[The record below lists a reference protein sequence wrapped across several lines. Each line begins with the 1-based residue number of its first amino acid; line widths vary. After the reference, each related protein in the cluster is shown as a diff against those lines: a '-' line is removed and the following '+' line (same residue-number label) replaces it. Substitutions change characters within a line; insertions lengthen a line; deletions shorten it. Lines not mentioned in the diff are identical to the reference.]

1 MGNLN
6 KVMII
11 GRTGGDAELRY
22 TANGIAVSN
31 FSVAVNSYRRSAQG
45 SGEWDEETEWFRVTL
60 FGDRAERDSQYIT
73 KGKQLYVEGRLR
85 TSSWD
90 DDQGVR
96 RYRTEVIAN
105 RVEFL
110 DRRRESGNDWGES
123 EGGSGNNWAGGD
135 MEQTS
140 SNIDDRS
147 FDTSAWPPAEAG
159 RHSKGAPSN
168 VDDLPF
174 E

>member
-11 GRTGGDAELRY
+11 GYTGRDAELRY
-22 TANGIAVSN
+22 TANGTALSD
-31 FSVAVNSYRRSAQG
+31 FSVAVSRRWQSRQT
-45 SGEWDEETEWFRVTL
+45 GEWEDETEWFNVTL
-60 FGDRAERDSQYIT
+60 FGDQAERISQYIT

-85 TSSWD
+85 TRNWD

-96 RYRTEVIAN
+96 HYRTELIAN
-105 RVEFL
+105 TVQFL
-110 DRRRESGNDWGES
+110 DRRGQDGGGGDGDWG
-123 EGGSGNNWAGGD
+123 GNRGGGRARGGGDWDGGGGGGGGRGRGSGVSD
-135 MEQTS
+135 
-140 SNIDDRS
+140 
-147 FDTSAWPPAEAG
+147 
-159 RHSKGAPSN
+159 

>member
-11 GRTGGDAELRY
+11 GYTGRDAELRY
-22 TANGIAVSN
+22 TANGTALSD
-31 FSVAVNSYRRSAQG
+31 FSVAVSRRWQSRQT
-45 SGEWDEETEWFRVTL
+45 GEWEDETEWFNVTL
-60 FGDRAERDSQYIT
+60 FGDQAERISQYIT

-85 TSSWD
+85 TRNWD

-96 RYRTEVIAN
+96 HYRTELIAN
-105 RVEFL
+105 TVQFL
-110 DRRRESGNDWGES
+110 DRRQDGGGDGDWG
-123 EGGSGNNWAGGD
+123 GNRGGGRGGRGGGDWDGGGGGGGGRGRGSGVSD
-135 MEQTS
+135 
-140 SNIDDRS
+140 
-147 FDTSAWPPAEAG
+147 
-159 RHSKGAPSN
+159 

>member
-11 GRTGGDAELRY
+11 GNTGRDAELRY
-22 TANGIAVSN
+22 TANGTAISD
-31 FSVAVNSYRRSAQG
+31 FSVAVNSRRRSA
-45 SGEWDEETEWFRVTL
+45 SGDWEDETEWFNVTL
-60 FGDRAERDSQYIT
+60 FGDRAERISQYIT

-85 TSSWD
+85 TRNWD

-96 RYRTEVIAN
+96 HYRTEVIAN
-105 RVEFL
+105 NVEFL
-110 DRRRESGNDWGES
+110 DRRRDQDGGGDWGGGRS
-123 EGGSGNNWAGGD
+123 RGGGDWDGGGGGGRGRGSGVSD
-135 MEQTS
+135 
-140 SNIDDRS
+140 
-147 FDTSAWPPAEAG
+147 
-159 RHSKGAPSN
+159 

>member
-11 GRTGGDAELRY
+11 GYTGRDAELRY
-22 TANGIAVSN
+22 TANGTALSD
-31 FSVAVNSYRRSAQG
+31 FSVAVSRRWQSRQT
-45 SGEWDEETEWFRVTL
+45 GEWEDETEWFNVTL
-60 FGDRAERDSQYIT
+60 FGDQAERISQYIT

-85 TSSWD
+85 TRNWD

-96 RYRTEVIAN
+96 HYRTELIAN
-105 RVEFL
+105 TVQFL
-110 DRRRESGNDWGES
+110 DRRGQDGGGGGDGDWGGNRGGGRARGGGGDWD
-123 EGGSGNNWAGGD
+123 GGSGGG
-135 MEQTS
+135 
-140 SNIDDRS
+140 R
-147 FDTSAWPPAEAG
+147 G
-159 RHSKGAPSN
+159 RGSGVSD

>member
-11 GRTGGDAELRY
+11 GYTGRDAELRY
-22 TANGIAVSN
+22 TANGTALSD
-31 FSVAVNSYRRSAQG
+31 FSVAVSRRWQSRQT
-45 SGEWDEETEWFRVTL
+45 GEWEDETEWFNVTL
-60 FGDRAERDSQYIT
+60 FGDQAERISQYIT

-85 TSSWD
+85 TRNWD

-96 RYRTEVIAN
+96 HYRTELIAN
-105 RVEFL
+105 TVQFL
-110 DRRRESGNDWGES
+110 DRRQDGGGDGDWG
-123 EGGSGNNWAGGD
+123 GNRGGGRGGRGGGDWDGGGGGGGRGRGSGVSD
-135 MEQTS
+135 
-140 SNIDDRS
+140 
-147 FDTSAWPPAEAG
+147 
-159 RHSKGAPSN
+159 

>member
-11 GRTGGDAELRY
+11 GNTGRDAELRY
-22 TANGIAVSN
+22 TANGTAVSD
-31 FSVAVNSYRRSAQG
+31 FSMAVNSRRRSA
-45 SGEWDEETEWFRVTL
+45 SGDWEDETEWFQVVL
-60 FGDRAERDSQYIT
+60 FGDRAERISQYIT

-85 TSSWD
+85 TRNWD

-96 RYRTEVIAN
+96 HYRTEVLAN
-105 RVEFL
+105 NVEFL
-110 DRRRESGNDWGES
+110 DRRGQDGGGGGDGDWG
-123 EGGSGNNWAGGD
+123 GNRGGGRARGGGDWDGGGGGGRGRGSGVSD
-135 MEQTS
+135 
-140 SNIDDRS
+140 
-147 FDTSAWPPAEAG
+147 
-159 RHSKGAPSN
+159 

>member
-11 GRTGGDAELRY
+11 GNTGRDAELRY
-22 TANGIAVSN
+22 TANGTAVSD
-31 FSVAVNSYRRSAQG
+31 FSMAVNSRRRSP
-45 SGEWDEETEWFRVTL
+45 SGEWEDETEWFQIVL
-60 FGDRAERDSQYIT
+60 FGDRAERISQYIT

-85 TSSWD
+85 TRNWD

-96 RYRTEVIAN
+96 HYRTEVLAN
-105 RVEFL
+105 NIEFL
-110 DRRRESGNDWGES
+110 DRRGQDGGDGDWGGGRGGGRARGGDDWD
-123 EGGSGNNWAGGD
+123 GGSGGG
-135 MEQTS
+135 
-140 SNIDDRS
+140 
-147 FDTSAWPPAEAG
+147 G
-159 RHSKGAPSN
+159 RARGSGVSD

>member
-11 GRTGGDAELRY
+11 GNTGRDAELRY
-22 TANGIAVSN
+22 TANGTAISD
-31 FSVAVNSYRRSAQG
+31 FSVAVNSRRRSA
-45 SGEWDEETEWFRVTL
+45 SGDWEDETEWFNVTL
-60 FGDRAERDSQYIT
+60 FGDRAERISQYIT

-85 TSSWD
+85 TRNWD

-96 RYRTEVIAN
+96 HYRTEVIAN
-105 RVEFL
+105 NVEFL
-110 DRRRESGNDWGES
+110 DRRRDQDGGGDWG
-123 EGGSGNNWAGGD
+123 GNRGGGRGGGDWDGGGGGGRGRGSGVSD
-135 MEQTS
+135 
-140 SNIDDRS
+140 
-147 FDTSAWPPAEAG
+147 
-159 RHSKGAPSN
+159 